1 MWCPGLTGLNITVVV
16 AVVQSSD
23 WQTINAYL
31 LGHHFLKKMDI
42 NKMMFFCPKLWWY
55 LICPPCWTNLSF
67 FTKVGW
73 LCEGLTWKPLNSCLT
88 QGLEPMDY
96 QPVLSR
102 HTSRRHTAVIF
113 IVMYSG
119 RLKNMFYLYYFQIF
133 NKWTYFMCCHAA
145 NELIHMFIAVYK

>member
-1 MWCPGLTGLNITVVV
+1 MSWSYRSQHYSCCCGCAIFWLTNYKCLP
-16 AVVQSSD
+16 AWSP
-23 WQTINAYL
+23 
-31 LGHHFLKKMDI
+31 FLKE
-42 NKMMFFCPKLWWY
+42 NGHYKMMFFCPKLWWY

-102 HTSRRHTAVIF
+102 HTSRRHSAVIF

-133 NKWTYFMCCHAA
+133 YVLSCCKWINPYVHCRVQITH
-145 NELIHMFIAVYK
+145 